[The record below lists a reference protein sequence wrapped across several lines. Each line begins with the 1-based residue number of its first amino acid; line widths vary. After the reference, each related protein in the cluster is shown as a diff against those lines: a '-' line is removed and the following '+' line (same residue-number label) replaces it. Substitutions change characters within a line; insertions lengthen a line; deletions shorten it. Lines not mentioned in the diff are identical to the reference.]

1 MSAARNRRLRTL
13 SFVPLIAGVLFLA
26 AGFAYDVVVVGIPFQ
41 DPPPALRAQYER
53 DARTA
58 SMIMSAGEYLSSG
71 GLLLVAAA
79 WALRRIA
86 NKRFCTR
93 GR

>member
-1 MSAARNRRLRTL
+1 MSFARNRRLRTL
-13 SFVPLIAGVLFLA
+13 AFAPLIAGLLFLA
-26 AGFAYDVVVVGIPFQ
+26 AGFAYQVVVVGIPFQ

-58 SMIMSAGEYLSSG
+58 SMIMATGEYLFG
-71 GLLLVAAA
+71 GGVLLVAAA

-86 NKRFCTR
+86 NR
-93 GR
+93 